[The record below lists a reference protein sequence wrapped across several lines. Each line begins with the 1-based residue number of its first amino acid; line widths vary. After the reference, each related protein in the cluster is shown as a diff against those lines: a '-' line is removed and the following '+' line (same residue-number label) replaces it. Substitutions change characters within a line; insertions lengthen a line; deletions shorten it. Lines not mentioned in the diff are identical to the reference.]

1 MATPTKQLNSPN
13 KSCKVECS
21 TQVASHAGVVEL
33 ADTPDLGSGA
43 ARFGGS
49 SPPSR
54 ISMLSKSVFLTSL
67 LCSACLILSSCSL
80 GPAKT
85 RSLQEWCR
93 NGYLR
98 ATQLLGFVETLQ
110 TDFPLP
116 SHPHQGADHAS
127 ATTTRAFSD
136 YSSHVHTAVSSD
148 GSRVEISLL
157 RPRTMKALVLF
168 TSNGDPLESDPSSIP
183 GALRLLQ
190 NEVGLAVAHTRAAG
204 ASSTGDAAETHPV
217 RDLIE
222 AARTLQALGYC
233 SPRNLFLRAAGSGGW
248 TATSAALA
256 RPELFR
262 GLILESPLLDI
273 ENVTTNKTLS
283 LHPHY
288 VEAWG
293 TSRERLSELSPMQEN
308 TEFFPLDIM
317 MIGSLT
323 DDTPPALG
331 NFEWLRR
338 TACKHPE
345 LRSVFA
351 VTSVEPVVSNR
362 MLSATTARGIDIR
375 EVSFV
380 LATIRRPL

>member
-1 MATPTKQLNSPN
+1 MVILTKQLNSPN
-13 KSCKVECS
+13 KSCKVRS
-21 TQVASHAGVVEL
+21 SARVASHAGVVEL

-54 ISMLSKSVFLTSL
+54 TSMLFKSVFLASL
-67 LCSACLILSSCSL
+67 LWCACLILSSCSL

-85 RSLQEWCR
+85 RPLREWCR

-98 ATQLLGFVETLQ
+98 NTQLSEFVETIQ
-110 TDFPLP
+110 MGFPLP
-116 SHPHQGADHAS
+116 SHPHLGSDDARA
-127 ATTTRAFSD
+127 AATRASSEH
-136 YSSHVHTAVSSD
+136 SSHMHTAVSSD

-157 RPRTMKALVLF
+157 LPRAMKALVLF
-168 TSNGDPLESDPSSIP
+168 TSNGDPRESAPSSIP
-183 GALRLLQ
+183 GVLRLLQ

-204 ASSTGDAAETHPV
+204 ASSSGDASETHPV

-273 ENVTTNKTLS
+273 ENVTTDKNLS
-283 LHPHY
+283 LHPYY

-293 TSRERLSELSPMQEN
+293 TSRARLSELSPMREN
-308 TEFFPLDIM
+308 TEFLPLDIM

-323 DDTPPALG
+323 GDTPPALG

-338 TACKHPE
+338 VACKHPE